1 MEFQQSLKSKIL
13 AATKLEVTALETR
26 SIKEDLAKAICI
38 ATCAFLITDGHS
50 TLLYTIIAW

>member
-13 AATKLEVTALETR
+13 AATKLEVTALET